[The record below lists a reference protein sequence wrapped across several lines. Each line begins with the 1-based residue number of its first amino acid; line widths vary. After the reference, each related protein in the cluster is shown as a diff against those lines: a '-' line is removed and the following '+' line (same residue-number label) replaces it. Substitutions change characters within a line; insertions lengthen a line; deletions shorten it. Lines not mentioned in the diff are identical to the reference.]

1 MTSKLDEEGNQ
12 FGQDSGVMNC
22 STPATKSPKAIP
34 KLLQLL
40 MPRDV
45 SAGLQRLPG
54 AVYFDSPSTRI
65 TNIIKI
71 VERIPRIEE

>member
-1 MTSKLDEEGNQ
+1 
-12 FGQDSGVMNC
+12 
-22 STPATKSPKAIP
+22 
-34 KLLQLL
+34 